1 MNFELPE
8 ELKMLREMAYKFAVA
23 EFTPH
28 IRECDEHETY
38 TPEIR
43 RKAAANGL
51 VGAWIPEQ
59 YGGPGAGFLGNAII
73 TEELSRVDMGIG
85 LNVIAA
91 PFGCEAIFQ
100 NGTEE
105 QKQKYLPPVC
115 RGEWVAAGAYTEPNA
130 GTDVAGYK
138 TRAVR
143 DGNDFVINGNKMFIT
158 NGTVCDFMVV
168 QAITKPEEK
177 KHSSFSMIIVDAA
190 AKGITRTKI
199 KGKMGIRASDT
210 AEIAFEDVRVPQANL
225 LGKEGRGFYQLMHF
239 FDTTRAM
246 IAGQALGL
254 SMACLEASVKY
265 CKERTAFGAPLG
277 SYQLTQKKLAEMAI
291 QIEALRTLTYRAA
304 WTFDIGKPD
313 YTLSAMAKF
322 LGGQTAVFCANYA
335 VELHG
340 GYGYMDEYVV
350 QKYYRDAKILELY
363 EGTKEAEIM
372 TIGRVLQSK

>member
-1 MNFELPE
+1 MNFELSE

-168 QAITKPEEK
+168 QAITKPEE
-177 KHSSFSMIIVDAA
+177 
-190 AKGITRTKI
+190 
-199 KGKMGIRASDT
+199 
-210 AEIAFEDVRVPQANL
+210 
-225 LGKEGRGFYQLMHF
+225 
-239 FDTTRAM
+239 
-246 IAGQALGL
+246 
-254 SMACLEASVKY
+254 
-265 CKERTAFGAPLG
+265 
-277 SYQLTQKKLAEMAI
+277 
-291 QIEALRTLTYRAA
+291 
-304 WTFDIGKPD
+304 
-313 YTLSAMAKF
+313 
-322 LGGQTAVFCANYA
+322 
-335 VELHG
+335 
-340 GYGYMDEYVV
+340 
-350 QKYYRDAKILELY
+350 
-363 EGTKEAEIM
+363 
-372 TIGRVLQSK
+372 

>member
-168 QAITKPEEK
+168 QAITKPEE
-177 KHSSFSMIIVDAA
+177 
-190 AKGITRTKI
+190 
-199 KGKMGIRASDT
+199 
-210 AEIAFEDVRVPQANL
+210 
-225 LGKEGRGFYQLMHF
+225 
-239 FDTTRAM
+239 
-246 IAGQALGL
+246 
-254 SMACLEASVKY
+254 
-265 CKERTAFGAPLG
+265 
-277 SYQLTQKKLAEMAI
+277 
-291 QIEALRTLTYRAA
+291 
-304 WTFDIGKPD
+304 
-313 YTLSAMAKF
+313 
-322 LGGQTAVFCANYA
+322 
-335 VELHG
+335 
-340 GYGYMDEYVV
+340 
-350 QKYYRDAKILELY
+350 
-363 EGTKEAEIM
+363 
-372 TIGRVLQSK
+372 

>member
-1 MNFELPE
+1 MNFELSD
-8 ELKMLREMAYKFAVA
+8 ELKMLREMAYKFAVT
-23 EFTPH
+23 EFTPL
-28 IRECDEHETY
+28 IRECDEHEKY

-43 RKAAANGL
+43 KKAAENGL
-51 VGAWIPEQ
+51 VGAWVPEE

-91 PFGCEAIFQ
+91 AFGCEAIFQ

-177 KHSSFSMIIVDAA
+177 KHNSFSMIIVDANT
-190 AKGITRTKI
+190 KGITRNKI

-210 AEIAFEDVRVPQANL
+210 AEIAFEDVRVPQSNL

-239 FDTTRAM
+239 FDTTRSM

-254 SMACLEASVKY
+254 SIACLEASVKY
-265 CKERTAFGAPLG
+265 CKERTAFGRPLTKF
-277 SYQLTQKKLAEMAI
+277 QNTQFEIVDMATEVKLG
-291 QIEALRTLTYRAA
+291 RTFIDKLIA
-304 WTFDIGKPD
+304 DHMEGKNIVVEV
-313 YTLSAMAKF
+313 SMAKYWTTDMASR
-322 LGGQTAVFCANYA
+322 TADRCMQLF
-335 VELHG
+335 G
-340 GYGYMDEYVV
+340 GYGYCEEYPIARAW
-350 QKYYRDAKILELY
+350 RDIRVTRIFA
-363 EGTKEAEIM
+363 GTNEIM
-372 TIGRVLQSK
+372 KTIAARFMGL